1 MFNWKVEESMLRF
14 LKMMVAEDVTITE
27 EVLEVLVAEEVQL
40 QEEKETLL
48 QEEKAQ
54 AGLEVIVIQLQEKVV
69 SEEEVPLLEKV
80 VLEEEAL
87 HQELVVFLLT
97 EVQEAKVHQKE
108 HQEDQ
113 KVLEMLQE
121 KEDQEKANIIC

>member
-1 MFNWKVEESMLRF
+1 
-14 LKMMVAEDVTITE
+14 MMVAVDVIITE
-27 EVLEVLVAEEVQL
+27 EILEVLVVEEALL
-40 QEEKETLL
+40 QEEKETLH

-54 AGLEVIVIQLQEKVV
+54 AGLEVIVILHQEKVV

-87 HQELVVFLLT
+87 HLELVGFHRT
-97 EVQEAKVHQKE
+97 EVQETKVHQKE
-108 HQEDQ
+108 LQEDQ
-113 KVLEMLQE
+113 KVLVMLQE